1 MQLTRKQIHEQVYF
15 YLLILIAISLPLSV
29 YTTSMFMIQL
39 ALNWVLEGKFKAKWK
54 MVKGNRALQVFLLIF
69 ALHLV
74 GLLWS
79 DDLAYGLRVL
89 RIKLPL
95 LSLPL
100 IIATSP
106 SLDMPRIRRILL
118 LFSIAVSVASMA
130 SVLKL
135 VGWLPGGIESYRD
148 LSLFI
153 HHIRFSLMVVMSLL
167 ISFYFLFIKRS
178 SISRLERIYHTAV
191 LIWFPVFLVLLK
203 SLSGIVVAG
212 LLAFFLLLRALFE
225 IRDPVFRYMTLV
237 AVLMIPLF
245 SVLYLSHAFEKY
257 YTIDELVV
265 EDLDQYTIEGNPYVH
280 DPDNREIENG
290 HYVWIHVCDEELE
303 QEWNRVSELDYGGRT
318 TTGNSLR
325 TTLIRFLASK
335 DLRKDEGGLRQLSQA
350 EIRAIE
356 KGTANHIYLQRFR
369 LYPRI
374 YEVIWEFDQYGMGYA
389 PNNKSVVQRYLYLQ
403 AGWSIAREHLLFG
416 VGNGDVLQEFKL
428 YYDTIDSPLDEK
440 QRRAVHNQYLSELI
454 AFGLGGL
461 LVFLVALVAPLF
473 LAHRQ
478 RSFLATGFLILLMI
492 SLLSAGTLDGAT
504 GAAFAGL
511 FYSLFLFGPSFP
523 WLKADQVAGPKSFT
537 TSELADE

>member
-1 MQLTRKQIHEQVYF
+1 MPLTRKQIHEQVYF

-29 YTTSMFMIQL
+29 YTTSMFMIL
-39 ALNWVLEGKFKAKWK
+39 LSINWVVEGRYREKWE
-54 MVKGNRALQVFLLIF
+54 MAKGNRALQLFLLIF
-69 ALHLV
+69 AMHLV

-106 SLDMPRIRRILL
+106 FLDMRRFRGILL
-118 LFSIAVSVASMA
+118 LFSLAVFVASMA

-135 VGWLPGGIESYRD
+135 VGWIQGGIEGYRD

-167 ISFYFLFIKRS
+167 ISVYFLFIKRS

-191 LIWFPVFLVLLK
+191 FIWFLVFLVLLK

-225 IRDPVFRYMTLV
+225 IRDPVFRFMALV
-237 AVLMIPLF
+237 PVIMIPLF
-245 SVLYLSHAFEKY
+245 SILYISRAVEKY

-280 DPDNREIENG
+280 DPENREIENG

-303 QEWNRVSELDYGGRT
+303 QEWNKVSELDYGGRT
-318 TTGNSLR
+318 TNGNSLR

-350 EIRAIE
+350 EVRAIE
-356 KGTANHIYLQRFR
+356 RGTGNHIYLQRFR

-374 YEVIWEFDQYGMGYA
+374 YEVIWEFDRYGMGFA
-389 PNNKSVVQRYLYLQ
+389 PNNKSVVQRYLYIQ
-403 AGWSIAREHLLFG
+403 ASWSIAREHLLFG
-416 VGNGDVLQEFKL
+416 VGNGDVRQEFKL
-428 YYDTIDSPLDEK
+428 YYDAIDSPLVEN
-440 QRRAVHNQYLSELI
+440 QRGSVNNQYLSELI

-461 LVFLVALVAPLF
+461 IIFLVALVAPLF

-478 RSFLATGFLILLMI
+478 RSFLASGFLILIMI
-492 SLLSAGTLDGAT
+492 SMLSGGTLDCDT
-504 GAAFAGL
+504 GAAFGGF

-523 WLKADQVAGPKSFT
+523 WLKSDKVGTERFT